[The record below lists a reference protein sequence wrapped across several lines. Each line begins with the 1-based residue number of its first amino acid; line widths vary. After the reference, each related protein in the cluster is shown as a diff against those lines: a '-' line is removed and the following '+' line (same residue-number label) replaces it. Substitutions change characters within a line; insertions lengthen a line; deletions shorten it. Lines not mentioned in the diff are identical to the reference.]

1 MKRILGDQKRIFALM
16 TAVAMLCGL
25 LFMQIFV
32 SHELG
37 HECSGEDCEICYCL
51 EACESVFGS
60 LKLFDAFFIVLGII
74 CASLIGVIAYADPS
88 LGHTTPILQ
97 KVRLNN

>member
-1 MKRILGDQKRIFALM
+1 MI
-16 TAVAMLCGL
+16 TAAAVVCCV
-25 LFMQIFV
+25 LFMFFFMAV
-32 SHELG
+32 ESG
-37 HECSGEDCEICYCL
+37 HDCAGEDCEICYCL